1 MRSNSQSRKPS
12 LLKTIVSSAKSLDYK
27 SIAKN
32 TVKQTGAI
40 TAVFGVLDYL
50 NRREKGQSVAQ
61 SGVSV
66 TAGVLSGLGA
76 VALGTAIGT
85 MVAPV
90 LGSLVGGGVGLLVS
104 MIGGYL
110 GYKAS
115 TSITDSFFSNK
126 PSSSSSSFNLQS
138 YTSSGMTGGGGISST
153 LNKQK
158 PIGTPVETSM
168 VDMTPT
174 TFKSPSNSLSNIS
187 PNYGMTS
194 SIARESVV
202 TNTATK
208 SLVGTALMQN
218 TVKEKEKSDDDEQTG
233 PNKKKQTRK
242 ESPVSI
248 KINEKGSSSSSSKKN
263 SHSASEKND
272 PTTRTSQ
279 TKILIGMSWN

>member
-1 MRSNSQSRKPS
+1 M
-12 LLKTIVSSAKSLDYK
+12 
-27 SIAKN
+27 
-32 TVKQTGAI
+32 KQTGAI

-50 NRREKGQSVAQ
+50 NRREQGQSVAQ
-61 SGVSV
+61 SGVSA
-66 TAGVLSGLGA
+66 TAGALSGLGA

-85 MVAPV
+85 MVAPG
-90 LGSLVGGGVGLLVS
+90 LGSIIGGGVGILVS

-126 PSSSSSSFNLQS
+126 PSSSSSSSFNLQS

-158 PIGTPVETSM
+158 SIGTPVETSM

-174 TFKSPSNSLSNIS
+174 TFKSPTNSLSTIS

-194 SIARESVV
+194 NIARESVV

-208 SLVGTALMQN
+208 SLVGTALMQK
-218 TVKEKEKSDDDEQTG
+218 TVKEKEKSDEALLKATDYT
-233 PNKKKQTRK
+233 NKLLEALIDKSNQPIAAYFNREGIKQ
-242 ESPVSI
+242 VVDHI
-248 KINEKGSSSSSSKKN
+248 
-263 SHSASEKND
+263 
-272 PTTRTSQ
+272 RTKS
-279 TKILIGMSWN
+279 TP